1 MKKIQL
7 FILEHCP
14 HCKKAQ
20 SIIAEL
26 LAEQSEF
33 AGLSIQLVDEAK
45 EAEYAGGFDYYY
57 VPCFYV
63 DGLKVHEGKV
73 DKSVVSAVFEQA
85 LT

>member
-20 SIIAEL
+20 RIIAEL
-26 LAEQSEF
+26 LAERPEF
-33 AGLSIQLVDEAK
+33 AKISLQLIDEAK
-45 EAEYAGGFDYYY
+45 ETEFAGGFDYYY

-63 DGLKVHEGKV
+63 DGVKIHEGKV
-73 DKSVVSAVFEQA
+73 EKSVVRAVFEQA
-85 LT
+85 LN